1 VSTQV
6 DDPSRG
12 FAPSLALLKV
22 LADATRWRIVWA
34 LTDGELPVSSLA
46 ELAGAH
52 VAAVSQHLA
61 KLREAGVVT
70 SRRDGTRIFYR
81 LASDQVRVL
90 LDQVVLTTVR
100 LEVHVRGDDD
110 RPAAGPA
117 RQRPLAR
124 VPLAEFRAA
133 TS

>member
-6 DDPSRG
+6 DDPGRG
-12 FAPSLALLKV
+12 FAPSLVLLKV

-34 LTDGELPVSSLA
+34 LTGGELPVSGLA

-81 LASDQVRVL
+81 LASDQVRAL

-100 LEVHVRGDDD
+100 PEVAGRGDDG
-110 RPAAGPA
+110 PAAGRA
-117 RQRPLAR
+117 RQRSLAR
-124 VPLAEFRAA
+124 VPVAEFRTA
-133 TS
+133 TG